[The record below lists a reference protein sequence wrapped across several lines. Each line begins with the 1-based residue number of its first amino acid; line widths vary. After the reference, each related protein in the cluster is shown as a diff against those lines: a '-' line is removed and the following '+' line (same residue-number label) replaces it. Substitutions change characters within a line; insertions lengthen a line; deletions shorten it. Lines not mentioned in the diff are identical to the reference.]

1 MRVREYAR
9 AHDPSPSRTR
19 ALLARSSSSRDRS
32 HLNLP
37 MRCSPSRR
45 RGRGEERRNERKRRD
60 KKGTLWKYT
69 GRGRSIL
76 FVSGCSRGDS
86 KRSPV
91 TRTSSFVEEKKK
103 RERDRDVYFLPEE
116 PRNRSRIDRGCYRV
130 GKRGITLRSA
140 DVIYKRVK
148 ETSRGNL
155 S

>member
-91 TRTSSFVEEKKK
+91 TRTSSLVEEKKK
-103 RERDRDVYFLPEE
+103 RERGREGSSIFYPKSLEIVRGSTEDATELEREE
-116 PRNRSRIDRGCYRV
+116 S
-130 GKRGITLRSA
+130 L
-140 DVIYKRVK
+140 
-148 ETSRGNL
+148 
-155 S
+155 